1 MQGGMRRHVLDLI
14 EGLQSAGCQVT
25 VACPRDAVIIRDL
38 RPWVKVERIDMTDE
52 MSPLADLKAALQLRR
67 LIKQER
73 FDIVHLHG
81 AKAGVVGRVAVRLS
95 DPRPAC
101 VYTVHNQVLPQGGMG
116 KRVLDVLERRLAP
129 ETDRVI
135 AVSNSLQN
143 DMCTRYRTVADRAV
157 TIHNGIDPL
166 PALDRDHAQA
176 VLGCKDTKRV
186 VIGAIGRMVPEKG
199 FGTLLD
205 AFKILLARGIDAEL
219 ILIGDGPSHAMYQ
232 KKADKIAHARVR
244 FLGEVP
250 KASRLMLGFDIVVQ
264 PSHAEGLGLV
274 PIEAM
279 LAGRAVIA
287 SEVGGLPEVVVHG
300 ETGMLVPP
308 RDEIALA
315 DALQLLALRDDWRE
329 QLGHKGKKRA
339 EQLFTRQA
347 MIDATLRQYEA
358 VVDSRRGTLL

>member
-14 EGLQSAGCQVT
+14 EGLQAAGCQVT
-25 VACPRDAVIIRDL
+25 VACPPDAAVVRDL
-38 RPWVKVERIDMTDE
+38 RPWVKVVRLDLTDD
-52 MSPLADLKAALQLRR
+52 MSPLADLKAALQLRK

-101 VYTVHNQVLPQGGMG
+101 IYTVHNQVLPQGGMG

-129 ETDRVI
+129 ETDRLI
-135 AVSNSLQN
+135 AVSNSLQT
-143 DMCTRYRTVADRAV
+143 DVCQRYRTIADRTV

-166 PALDRDHAQA
+166 PALDRDHARA
-176 VLGCKDTKRV
+176 VLGCENTKRPM
-186 VIGAIGRMVPEKG
+186 IGAIGRMVPEKG

-205 AFKILLARGIDAEL
+205 AFRILLARGIDAEL
-219 ILIGDGPSHAMYQ
+219 VLIGDGPSHAAYQ
-232 KKADKIAHARVR
+232 RKAGKIAHARVR

-250 KASRLMLGFDIVVQ
+250 KASRLMHGFDIVVQ

-279 LAGRAVIA
+279 LAGRPVIA

-300 ETGMLVPP
+300 ETGLLVPP

-315 DALQLLALRDDWRE
+315 DALQLLVMRDDWRE
-329 QLGHKGKKRA
+329 QLGNQGKKRA

-347 MIDATLRQYEA
+347 MIDATLREYEA
-358 VVDSRRGTLL
+358 VVDSRRDSVL